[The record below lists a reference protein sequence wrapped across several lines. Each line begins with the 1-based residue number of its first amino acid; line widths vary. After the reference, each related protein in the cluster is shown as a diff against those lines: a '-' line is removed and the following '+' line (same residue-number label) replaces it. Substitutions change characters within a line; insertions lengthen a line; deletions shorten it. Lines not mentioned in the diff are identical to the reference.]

1 MRKTMRVAIAVLVVA
16 GLVAGGVRAFNP
28 QPEPPLWFG
37 MVGLAQT
44 QSAVL
49 NVVLTTPPDPNT
61 PPDPMRAGCRLGL
74 SFMDAQG
81 RPFHD
86 AAGNEVKKVVELRG
100 NVADSLRLRAG
111 DAIPTGQLRAPIRA
125 LVSFPPDRA
134 EPPECRGLVAT
145 LEIVSP
151 LGFTQLL
158 YVGQATPDDGTPDP
172 NDGSTP

>member
-1 MRKTMRVAIAVLVVA
+1 MKKKMRIVIAAAVVLA
-16 GLVAGGVRAFNP
+16 GVMGGVRAFNP

-49 NVVLTTPPDPNT
+49 NVVLTTPPDPNQ
-61 PPDPMRAGCRLGL
+61 PPDPQRQACHLVL

-86 AAGNEVKKVVELRG
+86 AAGNEVKKMVELRG
-100 NVADSLRLRAG
+100 NVADSLRLRSG

-125 LVSFPPDRA
+125 LLSQPPDPA
-134 EPPECRGLVAT
+134 QPSDCVGLVAT
-145 LEIVSP
+145 LEIVGP

-158 YVGQATPDDGTPDP
+158 YVAQPPDPGIATPDDGVVR
-172 NDGSTP
+172 

>member
-1 MRKTMRVAIAVLVVA
+1 MKTMRIVIAVAVVLA
-16 GLVAGGVRAFNP
+16 VVVGGARAFNP

-49 NVVLTTPPDPNT
+49 NVVLTTPPDPNQ
-61 PPDPMRAGCRLGL
+61 PPDPQRAACRLVL

-81 RPFHD
+81 EPFHD
-86 AAGNEVKKVVELRG
+86 AAGNEVKKMAELRG

-111 DAIPTGQLRAPIRA
+111 DAIPIGQLRTPIRP
-125 LVSFPPDRA
+125 LVSQPPDPT
-134 EPPECRGLVAT
+134 EPGDCRGLVAT
-145 LEIVSP
+145 LEIVGP

-158 YVGQATPDDGTPDP
+158 YVGQPPDPANPTPDDGVVR
-172 NDGSTP
+172 